1 MRLDLVYVSY
11 LVLSMTPRISD
22 DLKERI
28 VQLYYTD
35 GMKMMD
41 IRDLTRCSIGL
52 VYNVIRNYQ
61 DFGQVNNPFVHPA
74 GRPCTLT
81 AEDLAYME
89 AVIDADPSIYLD
101 EMQSKLREIR
111 DVEVSIASLSR
122 AMTRLNL
129 SRKTVTKA
137 AAERNEEVRAIWEG
151 MMAQYT
157 DPEVFVALDESAVDD
172 KTGQRQYGWSPLGTQ
187 CVRRMSF
194 LRGVRY
200 SILPA
205 LTTDGIIALE
215 IVEGSITK
223 EHSLKFLHE
232 QVVTYHPRFSSLSML
247 I

>member
-1 MRLDLVYVSY
+1 VR
-11 LVLSMTPRISD
+11 
-22 DLKERI
+22 
-28 VQLYYTD
+28 
-35 GMKMMD
+35 
-41 IRDLTRCSIGL
+41 
-52 VYNVIRNYQ
+52 
-61 DFGQVNNPFVHPA
+61 PA

-101 EMQSKLREIR
+101 EMQSKLREIQ

-129 SRKTVTKA
+129 LRKTVTKA

-157 DPEVFVALDESAVDD
+157 NPEVFVALDESAVDD
-172 KTGQRQYGWSPLGTQ
+172 KTGQQQYGWSPLGMQ

-215 IVEGSITK
+215 IVEESITK
-223 EHSLKFLHE
+223 EHFLKFLHE
-232 QVVTYHPRFSSLSML
+232 QVVTYHPHFSSLSML